1 MKDPANVRR
10 GRLNKSRSKSVEREW
25 GRALGN
31 QKRLTDA
38 RGIRQPDLRV
48 GPWDI
53 EIKSRIGYKNL
64 VKLMDEAV
72 GKAKKGQT
80 PVLGL
85 EIRQGN
91 PHERLVIMR
100 RDDWVSWNI
109 GTTEDDA
116 ADQ

>member
-1 MKDPANVRR
+1 MKDPENVRR

-31 QKRLTDA
+31 QKRLGDA
-38 RGIRQPDLRV
+38 HGIRHCDLRV

-91 PHERLVIMR
+91 PHARLVIMR
-100 RDDWVSWNI
+100 RDDWVAWNI

>member
-10 GRLNKSRSKSVEREW
+10 GRLNKSRSKAIEREW
-25 GRALGN
+25 AKALGTT
-31 QKRLTDA
+31 RITDS
-38 RGIRQPDLRV
+38 RGTRQPDIRV
-48 GPWDI
+48 GPWDV
-53 EIKSRIGYKNL
+53 EVKSRKGHKNL
-64 VKLMDEAV
+64 ASLMAEAV
-72 GKAKKGQT
+72 AKAKKGQT

-91 PHERLVIMR
+91 PHERLIVMR
-100 RDDWVSWNI
+100 RSDWVAWNI

>member
-1 MKDPANVRR
+1 MNKDPENVRR
-10 GRLNKSRSKSVEREW
+10 GRLNKSRSKAVEREW
-25 GRALGN
+25 AKALGTT
-31 QKRLTDA
+31 RLTDS
-38 RGIRQPDLRV
+38 RGTRQPDLRV

-100 RDDWVSWNI
+100 RDDWVAWNI

>member
-10 GRLNKSRSKSVEREW
+10 GRLNKSRSKAIEREW
-25 GRALGN
+25 AKALGTT
-31 QKRLTDA
+31 RITDS
-38 RGIRQPDLRV
+38 RGTRQPDIRV
-48 GPWDI
+48 GPWDV
-53 EIKSRIGYKNL
+53 EVKSRKGHKNL
-64 VKLMDEAV
+64 VGLMDEAV
-72 GKAKKGQT
+72 AKAKKGQT

-100 RDDWVSWNI
+100 RSDWVAWNI